1 MSHSGEKE
9 IRSSDIAVI
18 GMNCRVPGAKNPEE
32 FWANLK
38 AGTES
43 IAFFADED
51 LRAAGVPQK
60 FIDDPHYVKARATLE
75 NIELFDAAFFGFSPR
90 EAESLDPQHR
100 LFLECVW
107 ELMER
112 AGYAASG
119 QDELVGVYAGIG
131 TNNYVA
137 GVLSHNGLAESLG
150 RFSISMANDKD
161 FLATNISYKLNLR
174 GPSITV
180 QTACSTSL
188 VAVHMAC
195 QGIFSGECDMAV
207 AGGVSVDVPQKGG
220 YLHKEGDILSPD
232 GHCRAF
238 DAKAQGT
245 VPSSGMG
252 VVLLKR
258 LEDALS
264 DGDHIH
270 AVIRGSAINNDGS
283 SKVGYTAPSVE
294 GQVRVIQAAQA
305 LAEVEAESISY
316 IEAHGTGTSIGDPIE
331 IAALTEA
338 FRSSTEKKKFCAI
351 GSVKTNLGH
360 LNTAA
365 GVIGLIKTILALE
378 HRQIPPSLHFE
389 SPNPKIDFEGSPVY
403 VNTELREWEGPRPLR
418 AGVSSFGMGGTNA
431 HVVLEE
437 APERNL
443 VDESGPSL
451 LVLSARTPA
460 ALKQASMNLSEH
472 LKKHE
477 DVPLADI
484 VYTLQTGRK
493 GFAHRQTMVCRS
505 REEAIRALEGVDAEI
520 VRSAVA
526 PQSECGVVFMFPGQG
541 SQFVQMG
548 RQLYETESSFRQT
561 VDDCCERLKP
571 VLGLDL
577 RDILYPP
584 AGQEETAREQLQQTG
599 TTQPAL
605 FVIEYALARLWMK
618 WGIRPQAMIGH
629 SLGEYVAACIAGVLT
644 EEDALR
650 LVAVRGQL
658 MQKMPGGSM
667 LAVELP
673 EEAILSR
680 LTAEVCLAG
689 INGPRQSV
697 VSGSTSA
704 VDALEK
710 QLTAEGIVCRRL
722 QTSHAFHSHMMD
734 PMLAHFFRE
743 VSKLKLRPP
752 KLPYISN
759 LTGTWITPAE
769 ALDPEHWVKHVREAV
784 RFSPGIQEIAKA
796 AGERVFLEVGPGQA
810 LSGLARKILDAKAAA
825 KVLASLPQPKKEQS
839 ERVFLVDTLGKLW
852 LSGATVDWHALH
864 GKGKRRRVPLPTYP
878 FERQR
883 YWVDPVKHQKGAAG
897 KPEESGQKAD
907 IGDWFYLPFWKPS
920 LLANVSR
927 KLKENQNWLVFAGE
941 DGLALD
947 LVRELSAQGQNV
959 TVVQAGE
966 RFLELDETTYSVR
979 PQQEADYEELLASL
993 HAQKRWPQRIVHL
1006 WNVTAETTAP
1016 GYWRFSNQSQ
1026 YAGFYSLLF
1035 LAKALQRHGALE
1047 PLEMMVVLSNL
1058 QTVTGSENASPEK
1071 ATLLGPC
1078 LAIPWEY
1085 SHVRC
1090 RSVDFTPAPSGTWQ
1104 GERMLKQLLAELAAE
1119 SADSMI
1125 AYRGQTRW
1133 AKHFEPMRLEKHE
1146 GRPPRLRDRGVYLII
1161 GGLGHIGL
1169 ELARYLAQS
1178 VRARLVLAGLSPF
1191 PPEEQWEQ
1199 WLAGHDDRDNVSRK
1213 IRKLQELRE
1222 LGAEV
1227 VVAQAD
1233 AGNLQQMQ
1241 KVVNAAHERFGP
1253 IQGVIHAAG
1262 YVNRMRMMQEMV
1274 PADCEI
1280 HFQAKARGALVL
1292 EQLLRQEPLDFC
1304 VLFSSLSSVL
1314 GGLTYCAYSA
1324 ANHFMDSLA
1333 QCRQHHSALTWS
1345 SVNWDGWNFKE
1356 AAVDEAA
1363 SADKLYPWSMAPAQG
1378 VEAFH
1383 RILSMGPLAQV
1394 LVSTGDLTARFSE
1407 RSQSQALAGTELK
1420 SAADSDSLHA
1430 RPALTTAYVAPAS
1443 ETEIQVSKIWQELL
1457 GIGQIGI
1464 HDNFFEMGG
1473 NSLIATQLL
1482 SRLRQVFNIP
1492 IPLET
1497 VFDNSTIGQLA
1508 KALVAYKR
1516 ASAAREQ
1523 AAQPKPAPVAPPPVV
1538 AEPVLRLEEAAKE
1551 KVQLPL
1557 LRQTR
1562 NGHLPLSFS
1571 QQRLWFINQLE
1582 GATPQYNL
1590 PEGMRLKGEL
1600 DLEALDQTASA
1611 IVERHEVLRTR
1622 FIDVDG
1628 EPEQIID
1635 PPAPVHI
1642 PVEDLSMFDSA
1653 EQQARV
1659 VAAQRQDCEYRFDL
1673 AHGPLLRLRLLK
1685 LSEHE
1690 HVLLRNFHHIVSD
1703 GWSQGIFNQEF
1714 ATLYEAFHLKKKV
1727 PLDPL
1732 PVQYA
1737 DFALWQRQIMDGEA
1751 LDQHL
1756 EYWKEQLRG
1765 IPEVLNLPADHPRG
1779 ERQNF
1784 AADMCRFEIP
1794 NALVEALVRIS
1805 NAGRATLYMTLLS
1818 AFAVLLH
1825 RYSGQDDIVVGT
1837 PIANRQ
1843 DPQLEGLIGYFV
1855 NALVMRTHVAP
1866 EKNFQELLAMVRT
1879 TALDGYRHRDIPFEQ
1894 LREVL
1899 PPQRNLN
1906 IPPVFQVMFAHQ
1918 NVPTTHHHMEGLE
1931 VEPIRA
1937 AMLQVRF
1944 DLEAVFS
1951 SDQAALELCWLYN
1964 RELFDRWRME
1974 QMSRQY
1980 QILMEAIAST
1990 PDVPLN
1996 QLSILS
2002 HADRK
2007 QVLEEWNQTTRALPS
2022 QKLVHQIFEEQ
2033 VAKDPDALALECE
2046 DARLTYIELDRRANQ
2061 LAHFL
2066 RKLGVMQETKV
2077 GVCLQRGPEMIVSLL
2092 GVLKAGGAYVPL
2104 DPAYPSDRLAYMAQ
2118 DSGMKVVLTQ
2128 AELRDRLTGFHGA
2141 IVELD
2146 KDAARISQE
2155 DTRAHGVK
2163 VYAENLAYV
2172 IYTSGSTG
2180 KPKGVT
2186 VEHRQVCNQLMW
2198 AGEAIALTSADRV
2211 LQKASF
2217 SFDASIL
2224 EIFLPLAWGA
2234 CIIVA
2239 KPGGEQDADYL
2250 VRLVTEKAVTY
2261 VDLVPS
2267 LLEGLL
2273 EHPAISGWT
2282 SLRLMSSGAEVL
2294 KPELVKA
2301 FYRALPAATLWNT
2314 YGPTEATV
2322 QATYTPCLETER
2334 SVPIGVPVANTQ
2346 IYVLDAWM
2354 EPAPVG
2360 VAGELYIGGAGV
2372 ARGYWMRP
2380 ELTAQKFVPNPFAT
2394 EPGERLYRT
2403 GDVVRWSREGKLEF
2417 DGRADHQVKVRGYR
2431 IELGEIEA
2439 VLRDHAQVRDA
2450 LVTVRDNS
2458 GQKQLLAYVI
2468 VRQEAETQ
2476 ANSNGFQ
2483 ARDLQ
2488 AHLRKFLPA
2497 YMVPSDVIVVSA
2509 WLLTAN
2515 GKIDRQALPLPEQQ
2529 PDNYREPRGPQ
2540 EQMLCEIVAG
2550 VLSLER
2556 VGIDDNFFS
2565 LGGHSLLAMR
2575 LVSRV
2580 RTMMGMELPIRAL
2593 FEAPTIAELVPYLNN
2608 QQDRATKTNIPLVSR
2623 ERSERLPLSHAQQR
2637 LWFIHQLEG
2646 AGTEY
2651 NMPEALRIRGEL
2663 DCEALGRAINAIVAR
2678 HEVLRTHFAD
2688 VDGEPVQI
2696 VEPELQIPLPVD
2708 DCSGLDEAAQQQKIV
2723 DAVRQELAQ
2732 PFDLT
2737 TGPLLRARLLKLG
2750 AQEHIFLRTFHHIV
2764 SDAWSH
2770 GIFTRELM
2778 VLYEAF
2784 HEGRENTLPPLT
2796 LQYADFAKWQREPIH
2811 ERTIEADLAYWKQTL
2826 NGIPEQMSLLHDRP
2840 RPPRQT
2846 VAADMCQVVLPSASV
2861 AAVKKL
2867 GQSNQATLYMTLLSV
2882 FALLLRRYSGQDD
2895 IVVGTPVANRQ
2906 DSRLEQLMGLFVNSL
2921 VMRMPINKE
2930 EAFRQFLGSVR
2941 RSALEGYLHQDVPF
2955 ERLVDE
2961 LSPQRSLN
2969 VTPIFQVLFALQNA
2983 PVEFQSLKKLTIE
2996 PVRAGNTTV
3005 RTDLEVH
3012 AFERSGSIVLF
3023 WLYKRD
3029 LFDRWRIEQMACHY
3043 LRLLDLV
3050 LAHPDWP
3057 INRFDPLSVEEKRQ
3071 VLVEWN
3077 NKTVPGVPARTV
3089 VELFQEH
3096 VSRMPEARA
3105 LTFAGQSLTY
3115 AELHRR
3121 SNQLARYLSKAGVGP
3136 EVRVGACFERGP
3148 EMVIAF
3154 LAIMKAGGTYVPL
3167 DTDFPADRLAYMTQ
3181 DAACGILLTEKKLR
3195 AILPREVPTVAID
3208 EDEQKIAGESTEPP
3222 PYLAAPENAAYVIYT
3237 SGSTGRPKGVVIEH
3251 RNVINM
3257 VLAQRAAFAVKPT
3270 DTVLQFFSFS
3280 FDVSVFAT
3288 LMALCA
3294 GARLVLGS
3302 REELLPGP
3310 GLLALLESEEVTV
3323 GVLPP
3328 VVLDHMPETRLP
3340 KLRQIIVG
3348 GEPWSEDLLKTWGKG
3363 RQFFNSYGP
3372 TETAVQA
3379 SVGECRAGEGKP
3391 SIGRPIVNAHIYL
3404 LDEDGNPVPAGVA
3417 GELYIGGKGVGRGYL
3432 DYPLTAEKFVPDRFS
3447 GEAGARL
3454 YRTGDWAAWLPD
3466 GRINLLGR
3474 KDEQIKIRGHRVE
3487 LGEIESVL
3495 AQHTAVLQS
3504 AVMVRSADPR
3514 QPRLVAYVVLVPG
3527 LAAGVVELRNHLKS
3541 KLPDYMVPAQ
3551 FVMLP
3556 ELPLNSSG
3564 KVDRHALPAVDAG
3577 AGEGRAPRSPEE
3589 EVLCQIFAEVLGLER
3604 VGIDD
3609 NFFDLGGHS
3618 LMATR
3623 LASRVRSLLGV
3634 ELPLRT
3640 LFELPTVAGLRPH
3653 LHVAE
3658 KARAPLVAEQRPE
3671 RLPMSYAQ
3679 QRLWFLDQLQG
3690 KSTEY
3695 NIPETLRLQGE
3706 LDYEALQRALTAI
3719 VERHEVL
3726 RTRFAEDANGQP
3738 IQIIDP
3744 ESRVMLQIEDLSKL
3758 DGPSQQ
3764 AQITAAK
3771 KKEQEQ
3777 PFDLAIGPLVRM
3789 KLFKLGEREHILLRT
3804 FHHIVTDG
3812 WSQGIFNREF
3822 MLLYEAFH
3830 EGQPDPLRPLSL
3842 QYADFA
3848 LWQRKW
3854 LDQTLAD
3861 QLAYWKQQLAEIP
3874 EELAL
3879 AKDRPRPPRQT
3890 FAADACQIQLSKDQT
3905 AALKRLSQGNQ
3916 ATLFMT
3922 LLAAFATL
3930 LQRYSGQDDIVLGS
3944 PIANRQEEQL
3954 EQLMGFFVNSLVL
3967 RVRVNP
3973 ALTFSELLRDVRK
3986 MALDAYR
3993 HQDLPFERLVEELS
4007 PQRSLNKTPLYQVLF
4022 SLQNAPAQAPTLKGL
4037 AMEHLPGEG
4046 LHTHFDM
4053 ELQAMEHSGVFGL
4066 YWIYNRDLF
4075 DRHRI
4080 EQMARHYT
4088 RLLDAM
4094 AAAPNVPIFQLG
4106 MLDESERQQ
4115 LVCDW
4120 NQTNREYAT
4129 EPALHSLFEAQAE
4142 QTPDAPA
4149 VICGKHRLSYREL
4162 NENANQLAHYLL
4174 KLGVGPELRVGIC
4187 VERSTEMITAMLGVL
4202 KAGGAY
4208 VPLDPKYPAE
4218 RLSYMLE
4225 DSQAKVLLTQ
4235 NALRSQLPAFAGTVV
4250 ELDSRHNEITAM
4262 RSQNP
4267 ATHVVDGN
4275 LAYVIYT
4282 SGSTG
4287 KPKGVAISHAS
4298 AATFVR
4304 WSQEVFSSEELS
4316 RVLAST
4322 SICFDLSI
4330 FEIFVPLSCGG
4341 CVVVAGNALD
4351 LAETAN
4357 AQDVSLVNTV
4367 PSAMRELVRMKGIP
4381 ASVRVINLAGEALS
4395 GAQVREIYEETG
4407 VEKVFNLYGPS
4418 EDTTYSTYACVP
4430 RTHKGNA
4437 APIGKPIANSQV
4449 YVLDAWM
4456 NVVPAGVAGQLYI
4469 GGAGLARGYLNRP
4482 ALTAELFVPDPFSAN
4497 AGSRLY
4503 RTGDLVKWN
4512 ADGNLEFL
4520 GRADDQVKIR
4530 GFRIELGEI
4539 EAVLQ
4544 QRPEVEHAVVMA
4556 RDDGS
4561 GEKRLTAYV
4570 VAHGQQDA
4578 VSRALREYL
4587 SEKLPAHMSPAHYV
4601 FLDCLPLTQN
4611 GKVNRK
4617 ALPNPQQPATAIY
4630 VAPRTE
4636 MQHAIARIWQ
4646 EALAV
4651 QRVGLDDN
4659 FFDLGG
4665 HSLLVARVRFTLRE
4679 KLGRNIALVDFFTY
4693 PTVRALARHLEE
4705 TAEKKQV
4712 IVSDSQQRASR
4723 QKANALRH
4731 WQNVH
4736 KAKGGQEKEPAQ

>member
-1 MSHSGEKE
+1 M
-9 IRSSDIAVI
+9 
-18 GMNCRVPGAKNPEE
+18 
-32 FWANLK
+32 
-38 AGTES
+38 
-43 IAFFADED
+43 
-51 LRAAGVPQK
+51 
-60 FIDDPHYVKARATLE
+60 
-75 NIELFDAAFFGFSPR
+75 
-90 EAESLDPQHR
+90 
-100 LFLECVW
+100 
-107 ELMER
+107 
-112 AGYAASG
+112 
-119 QDELVGVYAGIG
+119 
-131 TNNYVA
+131 
-137 GVLSHNGLAESLG
+137 
-150 RFSISMANDKD
+150 
-161 FLATNISYKLNLR
+161 
-174 GPSITV
+174 
-180 QTACSTSL
+180 
-188 VAVHMAC
+188 
-195 QGIFSGECDMAV
+195 
-207 AGGVSVDVPQKGG
+207 
-220 YLHKEGDILSPD
+220 
-232 GHCRAF
+232 
-238 DAKAQGT
+238 
-245 VPSSGMG
+245 
-252 VVLLKR
+252 
-258 LEDALS
+258 
-264 DGDHIH
+264 
-270 AVIRGSAINNDGS
+270 
-283 SKVGYTAPSVE
+283 
-294 GQVRVIQAAQA
+294 
-305 LAEVEAESISY
+305 
-316 IEAHGTGTSIGDPIE
+316 
-331 IAALTEA
+331 
-338 FRSSTEKKKFCAI
+338 
-351 GSVKTNLGH
+351 
-360 LNTAA
+360 
-365 GVIGLIKTILALE
+365 
-378 HRQIPPSLHFE
+378 
-389 SPNPKIDFEGSPVY
+389 
-403 VNTELREWEGPRPLR
+403 
-418 AGVSSFGMGGTNA
+418 
-431 HVVLEE
+431 
-437 APERNL
+437 
-443 VDESGPSL
+443 
-451 LVLSARTPA
+451 
-460 ALKQASMNLSEH
+460 
-472 LKKHE
+472 
-477 DVPLADI
+477 
-484 VYTLQTGRK
+484 
-493 GFAHRQTMVCRS
+493 
-505 REEAIRALEGVDAEI
+505 
-520 VRSAVA
+520 
-526 PQSECGVVFMFPGQG
+526 
-541 SQFVQMG
+541 
-548 RQLYETESSFRQT
+548 
-561 VDDCCERLKP
+561 
-571 VLGLDL
+571 
-577 RDILYPP
+577 
-584 AGQEETAREQLQQTG
+584 
-599 TTQPAL
+599 
-605 FVIEYALARLWMK
+605 
-618 WGIRPQAMIGH
+618 
-629 SLGEYVAACIAGVLT
+629 
-644 EEDALR
+644 
-650 LVAVRGQL
+650 
-658 MQKMPGGSM
+658 
-667 LAVELP
+667 
-673 EEAILSR
+673 
-680 LTAEVCLAG
+680 AG
-689 INGPRQSV
+689 INGPKQSV
-697 VSGSTSA
+697 ISGSTPA
-704 VDALEK
+704 IDALEK
-710 QLTAEGIVCRRL
+710 QLTAEGTICRRL

-743 VSKLKLRPP
+743 VSKVKLRPP
-752 KLPYISN
+752 TIPYASN
-759 LTGTWITPAE
+759 LTGAWITPAD
-769 ALDPEHWVKHVREAV
+769 AVDPEYWVKHVREAV
-784 RFSPGIQEIAKA
+784 RFGPGLQEIAKA
-796 AGERVFLEVGPGQA
+796 PGERVFLEVGPGQA
-810 LSGLARKILDAKAAA
+810 LSGLARKIVDARAATR
-825 KVLASLPQPKKEQS
+825 VLASLPPPKKEQS
-839 ERVFLVDTLGKLW
+839 ERVFLLDTLGKFW
-852 LSGATVDWHALH
+852 LAGVAVDWHALH
-864 GKGKRRRVPLPTYP
+864 GKGKRHRVPLPTYP

-883 YWVDPVKHQKGAAG
+883 YWVDPVQQQNGAAG
-897 KPEESGQKAD
+897 KKEESGQRAD
-907 IGDWFYLPFWKPS
+907 IADWLYVPFWKPS
-920 LLANVSR
+920 VAAIGSR
-927 KLKENQNWLVFAGE
+927 QWKESQNWLVFTGD
-941 DGLALD
+941 DGLGLD
-947 LVRELSAQGQNV
+947 LVRELTARGQTV
-959 TVVQAGE
+959 TTVQAGE
-966 RFLELDETTYSVR
+966 RFLELDETTFSIR
-979 PQQEADYEELLASL
+979 PQQSADYEELLASL
-993 HAQKRWPQRIVHL
+993 HAQKRLPQRIVHL
-1006 WNVTAETTAP
+1006 WNVSAETTAP
-1016 GYWRFSNQSQ
+1016 GYWRFSSQSQ

-1035 LAKALQRHGALE
+1035 LAQALQKDGMSE
-1047 PLEMMVVLSNL
+1047 PLEIVVVSSNV
-1058 QTVTGSENASPEK
+1058 QTITGSENASPEK

-1078 LAIPWEY
+1078 LVIPREFPN
-1085 SHVRC
+1085 VIC
-1090 RSVDFTPAPSGTWQ
+1090 RNVDFTPAPSGTWQ
-1104 GERMLKQLLAELAAE
+1104 GERMMKQLLAELATDTSE
-1119 SADSMI
+1119 SMV

-1133 AKHFEPMRLEKHE
+1133 VKHFEAARLEKHE
-1146 GRPPRLRDRGVYLII
+1146 GRPPQLRDRGVYLIT

-1169 ELARYLAQS
+1169 ELAGYLARS
-1178 VRARLVLAGLSPF
+1178 VRARLVLVGLSGF
-1191 PPEEQWEQ
+1191 PAEELWEQ
-1199 WLAGHDDRDNVSRK
+1199 WLASHDAQDTVSPK
-1213 IRKLQELRE
+1213 IRKLQSLRQ

-1227 VVAQAD
+1227 LIAQAD

-1241 KVVNAAHERFGP
+1241 KVVNAARERLGP

-1262 YVNRMRMMQEMV
+1262 YVDRMRLMQDLEL
-1274 PADCEI
+1274 ADCEI
-1280 HFQAKARGALVL
+1280 HFQAKARGVLVL

-1304 VLFSSLSSVL
+1304 ILFSSLSSVL
-1314 GGLTYCAYSA
+1314 GGLSYCAYSA

-1333 QCRQHHSALTWS
+1333 QCRQHHSPLTWS
-1345 SVNWDGWNFKE
+1345 SVNWDGWNFEEE
-1356 AAVDEAA
+1356 AGSTAA
-1363 SADKLYPWSMAPAQG
+1363 SADTPYPWSMTPTQG

-1383 RILSMGPLAQV
+1383 RILGMGPLAQV
-1394 LVSTGDLTARFSE
+1394 LVSTGDLVARFSE
-1407 RSQSQALAGTELK
+1407 RSQSRALEAPELK
-1420 SAADSDSLHA
+1420 QAGDSDSLHA

-1473 NSLIATQLL
+1473 NSLMATQLL
-1482 SRLRQVFNIP
+1482 ARLRQVFQIA

-1508 KALVAYKR
+1508 KALLAYKR

-1523 AAQPKPAPVAPPPVV
+1523 VSQERPMPVAPPPVI
-1538 AEPVLRLEEAAKE
+1538 AEPVIRLEEAAKE
-1551 KVQLPL
+1551 QVQLPL
-1557 LRQTR
+1557 VRQAR

-1590 PEGMRLKGEL
+1590 PEAMRLRGAL
-1600 DLEALDQTASA
+1600 DLEALDRTVSA

-1622 FIDVDG
+1622 FTEVDG
-1628 EPEQIID
+1628 EPEQIVD
-1635 PPAPVHI
+1635 PPSLIHV
-1642 PVEDLSMFDSA
+1642 PVEDLSMFDPA

-1659 VAAQRQDCEYRFDL
+1659 VAAQRQECEHRFDL
-1673 AHGPLLRLRLLK
+1673 VHGPLLRVRLLK
-1685 LSEHE
+1685 LSERE

-1714 ATLYEAFHLKKKV
+1714 TALYEAFHLKKEI
-1727 PLDPL
+1727 PLGPL

-1737 DFALWQRQIMDGEA
+1737 DFALWQRQMMSGDA
-1751 LDQHL
+1751 LERHL
-1756 EYWKEQLRG
+1756 QYWKEQLLG
-1765 IPEVLNLPADHPRG
+1765 IPDVLNLPADHPRG
-1779 ERQNF
+1779 DRQNF
-1784 AADMCRFEIP
+1784 AADMCRFEMP
-1794 NALVEALVRIS
+1794 APLVEALLRLS

-1855 NALVMRTHVAP
+1855 NALVMRTRVAP
-1866 EKNFQELLAMVRT
+1866 EKSFQELLATVRT

-1894 LREVL
+1894 LREIL
-1899 PPQRNLN
+1899 PPQRSLN
-1906 IPPVFQVMFAHQ
+1906 TPPVFQVMFAHQ
-1918 NVPTTHHHMEGLE
+1918 NVPTAGHHMEGLE
-1931 VEPIRA
+1931 VEPMRA

-1951 SDQAALELCWLYN
+1951 SDAENLELCWLYN

-1980 QILMEAIAST
+1980 QSLMQAIASA

-2002 HADRK
+2002 HAERK
-2007 QVLEEWNQTTRALPS
+2007 QLLEEWNQTARALPPG
-2022 QKLVHQIFEEQ
+2022 KLVHQMFEEQ
-2033 VAKDPDALALECE
+2033 VEKNPDALALDCE
-2046 DARLTYIELDRRANQ
+2046 EARLTYIELGRRANQ
-2061 LAHFL
+2061 LANFL
-2066 RKLGVMQETKV
+2066 QKLGVTLETKV
-2077 GVCLQRGPEMIVSLL
+2077 GVCLQRGPEMIISLL
-2092 GVLKAGGAYVPL
+2092 AVLKAGGAYVPL
-2104 DPAYPSDRLAYMAQ
+2104 DPAYPNGRLAYMAQ
-2118 DSGMKVVLTQ
+2118 DSGMRVVLTQ
-2128 AELRDRLTGFHGA
+2128 SGLRDRLEGFQGP

-2146 KDAARISQE
+2146 KDAAQISLE
-2155 DTRAHGVK
+2155 DTRARGVK
-2163 VYAENLAYV
+2163 VHPENVAYV

-2186 VEHRQVCNQLMW
+2186 VEHRQVSNQLLW
-2198 AGEAIALTSADRV
+2198 AGEAIRLTATDRV

-2234 CIIVA
+2234 GIVVA

-2250 VRLVTEKAVTY
+2250 VRLATTKAVTY

-2267 LLEGLL
+2267 LLEALL
-2273 EHPAISGWT
+2273 EHPAIRGWT
-2282 SLRLMSSGAEVL
+2282 SLRLMSSGAELL
-2294 KPELVKA
+2294 KPELVTA

-2322 QATYTPCLETER
+2322 QATFTPCLEAER

-2346 IYVLDAWM
+2346 TYVLDASM

-2380 ELTAQKFVPNPFAT
+2380 ELTAEKFVPNPFAT
-2394 EPGERLYRT
+2394 RPNERLYRT
-2403 GDVVRWSREGKLEF
+2403 GDLVRWSRDGKLEF

-2439 VLRDHAQVRDA
+2439 ALSSHPQVRDA
-2450 LVTVRDNS
+2450 LVTVPDLS
-2458 GQKQLLAYVI
+2458 GQKRLLAYVI
-2468 VRQEAETQ
+2468 VRQNEPDAKTPGD
-2476 ANSNGFQ
+2476 GFQ
-2483 ARDLQ
+2483 ARELQ
-2488 AHLRKFLPA
+2488 GHLRKFLPA
-2497 YMVPSDVIVVSA
+2497 YMVPSDIIVVSS
-2509 WLLTAN
+2509 WPLTPN
-2515 GKIDRQALPLPEQQ
+2515 GKVDRHALPVPEQQ

-2580 RTMMGMELPIRAL
+2580 RAMMGMELPIRAL
-2593 FEAPTIAELVPYLNN
+2593 FEAPTIAELVPYLRNE
-2608 QQDRATKTNIPLVSR
+2608 DEAPKSR
-2623 ERSERLPLSHAQQR
+2623 MPRTVPQRPDRLPLSHAQQR
-2637 LWFIHQLEG
+2637 LWFINQLEG
-2646 AGTEY
+2646 NSTEY

-2663 DCEALGRAINAIVAR
+2663 DREALERAINAIVAR

-2688 VDGEPVQI
+2688 VEGEPVQI
-2696 VEPELQIPLPVD
+2696 VEPELRIALLVED
-2708 DCSGLDEAAQQQKIV
+2708 YCGLDEAAQQEKIV

-2732 PFDLT
+2732 PFNLT
-2737 TGPLLRARLLKLG
+2737 AGPMLRARLLKLG
-2750 AQEHIFLRTFHHIV
+2750 GQEYVLVRTFHHIV

-2770 GIFTRELM
+2770 GIFTRELTM
-2778 VLYEAF
+2778 LYEAL
-2784 HEGRENTLPPLT
+2784 HGGRENPLPALA
-2796 LQYADFAKWQREPIH
+2796 LQYADYATWQREPMH
-2811 ERTIEADLAYWKQTL
+2811 EAAIQADLAYWKQKL
-2826 NGIPEQMSLLHDRP
+2826 HGIPEQMALPHDRP

-2846 VAADMCQVVLPSASV
+2846 FAADMFRLALPPETV
-2861 AAVKKL
+2861 AAVKKF

-2930 EAFRQFLGSVR
+2930 ETFRQFLGGVR

-2955 ERLVDE
+2955 ERLVDD

-2983 PVEFQSLKKLTIE
+2983 PVEFQRLKQLTIE
-2996 PVRAGNTTV
+2996 PVRAGSTTV

-3012 AFERSGSIVLF
+3012 AFEGSGSMVLF

-3029 LFDRWRIEQMACHY
+3029 LFDRWRIEQMSRHY
-3043 LRLLDLV
+3043 ARLLDLV
-3050 LAHPDWP
+3050 LAHPDRP
-3057 INRFDPLSVEEKRQ
+3057 ISQLDPLSAEEKRQ

-3077 NKTVPGVPARTV
+3077 GKAVPGVTACTV
-3089 VELFQEH
+3089 LELFQQH
-3096 VSRMPEARA
+3096 VSRTPDARA

-3121 SNQLARYLSKAGVGP
+3121 SNQLARCLNKSGVGP
-3136 EVRVGACFERGP
+3136 EVRVGVCFERGP
-3148 EMVIAF
+3148 EIVIGF
-3154 LAIMKAGGTYVPL
+3154 LAVLKAGGIYVPL

-3181 DAACGILLTEKKLR
+3181 DAACTVLLTETKLR
-3195 AILPREVPTVAID
+3195 AVLPTTIRVVAID
-3208 EDEQKIAGESTEPP
+3208 EDQGAIARESTETPP
-3222 PYLAAPENAAYVIYT
+3222 SIAGSENAAYVIYT

-3257 VLAQRAAFAVKPT
+3257 VLAQRAAFAVRES

-3348 GEPWSEDLLKTWGKG
+3348 GEAWSEDLLRTWGKG

-3372 TETAVQA
+3372 TETTVQA

-3391 SIGRPIVNAHIYL
+3391 SIGRPIVNARIYL
-3404 LDEDGNPVPAGVA
+3404 LDEEGNPVPVGVA

-3432 DYPLTAEKFVPDRFS
+3432 DYALTAQKFVPDPFS
-3447 GEAGARL
+3447 GEPGTRL

-3495 AQHTAVLQS
+3495 SQHPAVLQS
-3504 AVMVRSADPR
+3504 AVMVRSSDPR
-3514 QPRLVAYVVLVPG
+3514 QPRLVAYVVLLPDQTAG
-3527 LAAGVVELRNHLKS
+3527 AADLRNHLKS
-3541 KLPDYMVPAQ
+3541 KLPDYMVPSQ

-3564 KVDRHALPAVDAG
+3564 KVDRHALPAVDAS
-3577 AGEGRAPRSPEE
+3577 AGDGRAPRSPEE

-3658 KARAPLVAEQRPE
+3658 KARAPLVVEQRPA

-3695 NIPETLRLQGE
+3695 NIPEALHLQGE
-3706 LDYEALQRALTAI
+3706 LDYQALQRALSAI
-3719 VERHEVL
+3719 VQRHEVL
-3726 RTRFAEDANGQP
+3726 RTRFAEDLDGQP

-3744 ESRVMLQIEDLSKL
+3744 ESRVMLQIEDLSKV

-3777 PFDLAIGPLVRM
+3777 PFDLASGPLVRM
-3789 KLFKLGEREHILLRT
+3789 QLFKLGEREHILLRT

-3812 WSQGIFNREF
+3812 WSQAIFNREF
-3822 MLLYEAFH
+3822 MMLYEAFR
-3830 EGQPDPLRPLSL
+3830 EDQADPLPPLTL

-3848 LWQRKW
+3848 VWQRKW

-3861 QLAYWKQQLAEIP
+3861 QLAYWKQQLAGIP

-3879 AKDRPRPPRQT
+3879 AKDHPRPARQT
-3890 FAADACQIQLSKDQT
+3890 FAADACQIQLSKEQM
-3905 AALKRLSQGNQ
+3905 AALKRLSQGSQ

-3922 LLAAFATL
+3922 LLAGFATL

-3954 EQLMGFFVNSLVL
+3954 EQLMGFFVNSLVM

-3973 ALTFSELLRDVRK
+3973 EHTFSKLLSDVRK

-4022 SLQNAPAQAPTLKGL
+4022 SLQNAPAQAPSFKDLE
-4037 AMEHLPGEG
+4037 MEHLPGEG
-4046 LHTHFDM
+4046 LHTHFDL
-4053 ELQAMEHSGVFGL
+4053 ELQAMEHGGAIGL

-4075 DRHRI
+4075 DRSRI

-4088 RLLDAM
+4088 RLLDAV
-4094 AAAPNVPIFQLG
+4094 AAEPKVPLFRLE
-4106 MLDESERQQ
+4106 MLDEAEKRQ

-4120 NQTNREYAT
+4120 NQTKRQYPLQ
-4129 EPALHSLFEAQAE
+4129 PALHAAFEMQVE

-4149 VICGKHRLSYREL
+4149 VIGGDQRLSYREL
-4162 NENANQLAHYLL
+4162 NLRANQLAHYLV
-4174 KLGVGPELRVGIC
+4174 KLGVGPELRVGIG
-4187 VERSTEMITAMLGVL
+4187 VERSAEMIVALLAVL

-4208 VPLDPKYPAE
+4208 VPLDPKYPSE

-4225 DSQAKVLLTQ
+4225 DSEAKVLITENRLG
-4235 NALRSQLPAFAGTVV
+4235 SQLQSFAGPVV
-4250 ELDSRHNEITAM
+4250 ELDSQRNEIAVM
-4262 RSQNP
+4262 SSQNP
-4267 ATHVVDGN
+4267 DVRVVAGN

-4287 KPKGVAISHAS
+4287 KPKGVAISHGS

-4304 WSQEVFSSEELS
+4304 WSQETFSREELS
-4316 RVLAST
+4316 CVLAST
-4322 SICFDLSI
+4322 SICFDLSV

-4341 CVVVAGNALD
+4341 CAVVVGNALD
-4351 LAETAN
+4351 LAETAM
-4357 AQDVSLVNTV
+4357 AEGVSLVNTV
-4367 PSAMRELVRMKGIP
+4367 PSAMRELVRMRGVP
-4381 ASVRVINLAGEALS
+4381 ASVRTINLAGEALS
-4395 GAQVREIYEETG
+4395 GALVREIYEATG

-4418 EDTTYSTYACVP
+4418 EDTTYSTCACVP
-4430 RTHKGNA
+4430 RSHQGIA
-4437 APIGKPIANSQV
+4437 APIGKPIANSQA
-4449 YVLDAWM
+4449 YVLDDWM
-4456 NVVPAGVAGQLYI
+4456 NVVPAGVVGQLYL

-4482 ALTAELFVPDPFSAN
+4482 ALTAESFLPDPFGAN
-4497 AGSRLY
+4497 PGGRLY
-4503 RTGDLVKWN
+4503 RTGDLVKWD
-4512 ADGNLEFL
+4512 AAGNLEFL

-4539 EAVLQ
+4539 EAALQ
-4544 QRPEVEHAVVMA
+4544 QRPEVEHAVVVA

-4570 VAHGQQDA
+4570 VARGQHDA
-4578 VSRALREYL
+4578 VGRALGEYL
-4587 SEKLPAHMSPAHYV
+4587 SEKLPAHMSPSHYV
-4601 FLDCLPLTQN
+4601 FLDSLPLTQN

-4617 ALPNPQQPATAIY
+4617 ALPNPQQPATAVY

-4636 MQHAIARIWQ
+4636 MQQAIARIWQ

-4651 QRVGLDDN
+4651 SRVGLDDN

-4679 KLGRNIALVDFFTY
+4679 KLGSNIALVDFFTY

-4705 TAEKKQV
+4705 TGEKKQV
-4712 IVSDSQQRASR
+4712 SVSDSQQRASR
-4723 QKANALRH
+4723 QKANALRR

-4736 KAKGGQEKEPAQ
+4736 SKGGHKKEPAQ